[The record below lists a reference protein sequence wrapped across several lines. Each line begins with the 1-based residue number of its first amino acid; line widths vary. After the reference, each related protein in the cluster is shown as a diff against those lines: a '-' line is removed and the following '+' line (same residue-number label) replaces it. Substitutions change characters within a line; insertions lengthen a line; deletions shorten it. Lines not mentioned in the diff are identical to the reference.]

1 MYIINSGDIMY
12 IFYALLAA
20 LTSGITTLFAK
31 KSLNTNSN
39 LVTFLRTIIIF
50 LFTIV
55 VVFLFKVEFVK
66 LDFKTLLF
74 LILSGIFTAL
84 LWICYFKALSLS
96 SVNKVTPVDK
106 TSIVLTLILSSIFF
120 KERITL
126 YKIVSI
132 VFMLFGTYLMVGKS
146 DKENNNK
153 WLFYAILTSIF
164 NSIATIIATFGIK
177 NVDASYATFIRVLVV
192 LACIFLYI
200 FIRKDYKDIK
210 NIKKKEYLYISLSG
224 ISTSLSWLF
233 YFMALKLGD
242 ASLVFPIEK
251 LSAGFAIVFSSIF
264 LKEKMDR
271 KMKIGFVLI
280 LISVAILIVNNIY
293 I

>member
-1 MYIINSGDIMY
+1 
-12 IFYALLAA
+12 
-20 LTSGITTLFAK
+20 
-31 KSLNTNSN
+31 
-39 LVTFLRTIIIF
+39 
-50 LFTIV
+50 
-55 VVFLFKVEFVK
+55 
-66 LDFKTLLF
+66 
-74 LILSGIFTAL
+74 
-84 LWICYFKALSLS
+84 
-96 SVNKVTPVDK
+96 
-106 TSIVLTLILSSIFF
+106 
-120 KERITL
+120 
-126 YKIVSI
+126 
-132 VFMLFGTYLMVGKS
+132 MV
-146 DKENNNK
+146 
-153 WLFYAILTSIF
+153 
-164 NSIATIIATFGIK
+164 
-177 NVDASYATFIRVLVV
+177 VLV
-192 LACIFLYI
+192 CIFLYI

-242 ASLVFPIEK
+242 ASLVIPIEK